1 MRKRFI
7 AITILCVML
16 FSGCVKSVD
25 ISPKENTLIAEYA
38 AGLLIKN
45 SNYYKDRYYFWDE
58 EDVSQ
63 EIPSEN
69 ESSQD
74 ETDEAPS
81 TINPDDKPTDVVE
94 KELAKVFGLSQVA
107 LKYDSYVVVDRYNA
121 DPEGY
126 FELVAETGYDFVVV
140 KYVLSNNTGN
150 DLIVDN
156 STKSIIVKAGI
167 NNEYMYNNYDA
178 SILLNDLTNLKNVK
192 IASGDKF
199 EAVIIFMVPSDVATS
214 IEKFSFTVLS
224 GDTKSQEIFIK

>member
-7 AITILCVML
+7 AITILCIML
-16 FSGCVKSVD
+16 FSGCVKGVD

-140 KYVLSNNTGN
+140 KYILSNNTGN
-150 DLIVDN
+150 DIVVDN
-156 STKSIIVKAGI
+156 SSKNIIVKAGI
-167 NNEYMYNNYDA
+167 NNTYMYNNYDA
-178 SILLNDLTNLKNVK
+178 SIMLNDLTNLKNVNVS
-192 IASGDKF
+192 AGGNF
-199 EAVIIFMVPSDVATS
+199 EAVIIFMVPSYVATS